1 MWSEKIMWLLPVLG
15 LCAGV
20 VLGIWLPLEIP
31 VAYSRYIAVAVLVI
45 LDGILAGLV
54 QGLNENF
61 DPFSF
66 LSGTGVTFVFALL
79 LVYIG
84 EHLGVEL
91 YLAVLL
97 ALGFRILNS
106 VSSIHSLTVHKFKR
120 RSCEKREK

>member
-1 MWSEKIMWLLPVLG
+1 MWLLPVLG
-15 LCAGV
+15 LAAGV

-31 VAYSRYIAVAVLVI
+31 VAYSHYFAAAVLVI

-54 QGLNENF
+54 QGLKETF
-61 DPFSF
+61 HSFTF
-66 LSGTGVTFVFALL
+66 LSGTAVTLIFALL

-91 YLAVLL
+91 YLAVFL

-106 VSSIHSLTVHKFKR
+106 VSSIHSFAVHKFKTGR
-120 RSCEKREK
+120 CEKREK